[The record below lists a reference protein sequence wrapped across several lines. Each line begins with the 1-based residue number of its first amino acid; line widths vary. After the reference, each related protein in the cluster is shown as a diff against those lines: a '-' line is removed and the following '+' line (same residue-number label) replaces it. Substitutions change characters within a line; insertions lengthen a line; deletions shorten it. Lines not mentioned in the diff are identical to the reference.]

1 MKILYIAPENV
12 VGNLNTWK
20 AIHESRGNECRF
32 ITFFPS
38 QFGFPDDICLNL
50 PFVAPAP
57 IFIWMRKLIYSMFG
71 GPDQQIELDG
81 YPPVW
86 KPANPLIKSFFSV
99 RDQLWR
105 KTIEPIIE
113 KYDFLEYD
121 VLHLETG
128 LGLYRDG
135 NFVKRFKEKNGTV
148 INTFH
153 GVELRHRGVIPAI
166 DKMTDLNLTS
176 ELDLLPKHPNL
187 KYLHLVFDIDQY
199 QPDYSIRQPITMCHA
214 TRNRY
219 FKGSDKII
227 EVCRKLESSH
237 NIRFLLAENVQHSK
251 ALEMKQEA
259 NIYIDQIANIA
270 PGYGMNSIEA
280 MAMGSTCLTLMD
292 KDYEKFMPDH
302 PFVNVNPEN
311 LKVKLIQ
318 LIENPEKITEIAQ
331 NSHEWLKRTHSI
343 QAVGDQLYNYYQK
356 LGLNGV

>member
-1 MKILYIAPENV
+1 VKILYIAPENV

-20 AIHESRGNECRF
+20 VIHESRGNECRF

-38 QFGFPDDICLNL
+38 RYGFPDDICLHL

-57 IFIWMRKLIYSMFG
+57 IFIWMRKFIYSIFG
-71 GPDQQIELDG
+71 GPNQQIELEG
-81 YPPVW
+81 YPPIW
-86 KPANPLIKSFFSV
+86 KPANFFIKSFFSF
-99 RDQLWR
+99 RDRLWR
-105 KTIEPIIE
+105 KTIEPVIE
-113 KYDFLEYD
+113 KYDFLKYD
-121 VLHLETG
+121 ILHLETG

-135 NFVKRFKEKNGTV
+135 NFVKHFKEKGGTV

-153 GVELRHRGVIPAI
+153 GVELRHRGVIPVI

-187 KYLHLVFDIDQY
+187 KYLHLAFDIDQY
-199 QPDYSIRQPITMCHA
+199 KPDYSILQPITICHT

-227 EVCRKLESSH
+227 DVCRKLEKSYDV
-237 NIRFLLAENVQHSK
+237 RFLLAENVQHSEAIDIK
-251 ALEMKQEA
+251 REA

-280 MAMGSTCLTLMD
+280 MAMGSACLTLMD
-292 KDYEKFMPDH
+292 EEYEQFIPDH

-311 LKVKLIQ
+311 LELKLIQ
-318 LIENPEKITEIAQ
+318 LIENPKKITEIAKQ
-331 NSHEWLKRTHSI
+331 SYEWLKSTHGL
-343 QAVGDQLYNYYQK
+343 QAVGDALYAHYK
-356 LGLNGV
+356 DLGITET